1 MRVLTAE
8 EKEGIRRFLGR
19 VTPEQVE
26 RRIREAMGKFPE
38 VDAQLARQAQDPRG
52 GIQPAEDRT
61 PERVVYLWTKHDL
74 FAKVRRVK
82 EFRLEMKAMEMEGDV
97 DVADLGAV
105 TVWDEADV
113 MEEAAENY
121 AFDVVSPTFY
131 IDLRLNARVPPA
143 QAAALAEKTYREVT
157 AQRLQ
162 HLRELVG
169 GGVSVAL
176 QPAAGQP

>member
-8 EKEGIRRFLGR
+8 EKEGIRRFLDR

-26 RRIREAMGKFPE
+26 RRIREAMGKFAE

-52 GIQPAEDRT
+52 IRPAEDRT

-74 FAKVRRVK
+74 FAEVSRVK

-97 DVADLGAV
+97 DAADLEAA

-131 IDLRLNARVPPA
+131 IDLRLNARVPSA